1 MAVERALSFGPAER
15 VAADAR
21 DRLHYTPGEE
31 RVLDSP
37 LRTGRH
43 AARQGLGPCGPAVH
57 LS

>member
-1 MAVERALSFGPAER
+1 MERALPFGPAER

-21 DRLHYTPGEE
+21 DRLHCTPGEE
-31 RVLDSP
+31 RVLDGP